1 LFSKKS
7 VFDSDGDSAFGSG
20 DPTPSH
26 KTRYAIEFS
35 EDPFQNEVHRYGDPF
50 DISGI
55 SIVNTYQFH
64 LTSKLPK
71 MILNVKKI

>member
-1 LFSKKS
+1 MIIKEQKIRIKRKKNR
-7 VFDSDGDSAFGSG
+7 F
-20 DPTPSH
+20 H
-26 KTRYAIEFS
+26 KPRYAIEFS

-55 SIVNTYQFH
+55 SIVNTCQFH

-71 MILNVKKI
+71 MIFNVKKI